1 LKEILMVRVLIVDD
15 SALVRTILSRALDS
29 DPEIEVVGTAP
40 DPFVARDKIK
50 QLNPD
55 VITLDIE
62 MPRMDGITFLKNL
75 MRLRPMPVVMV
86 STLTQHGADATLK
99 ALALGAVDYVGKPT
113 ADISEK
119 LSEYAEEL
127 ITKVKSAAT
136 SRPRTLRVE
145 PAPRIER
152 FTPAASGGRLV
163 IMGASTG
170 GTQAVREVLEVLP
183 ATAPPIV
190 IAQHIPSSF
199 SKPFA
204 ERLNQHSAMTV
215 CEAEDG
221 MRIKPGHA
229 YIAPGDRH
237 LGVGR
242 SGLEWVCQVHDGKS
256 VNRHR
261 PSVDVLF
268 LTAAKHVGKNGI
280 GVLLTGM
287 GDDGARGLKALHDAG
302 AQTMVQDEATSVVW
316 GMPGSAV
323 RLGASDQVL
332 PLGDIPQALLSL
344 ASV

>member
-1 LKEILMVRVLIVDD
+1 MIRVLIVDD
-15 SALVRTILSRALDS
+15 SALVRTILTRVLDS
-29 DPEIEVVGTAP
+29 DPEIEVIGTAP

-62 MPRMDGITFLKNL
+62 MPRMDGITFLQNL

-99 ALALGAVDYVGKPT
+99 ALALGAVDYVGKPQ
-113 ADISEK
+113 ADIGEK
-119 LSEYAEEL
+119 LGEYAEEL
-127 ITKVKSAAT
+127 ITKVKSAAS
-136 SRPRTLRVE
+136 SRPRTLRTQA
-145 PAPRIER
+145 APKIER
-152 FTPAASGGRLV
+152 FAASGSRRLV
-163 IMGASTG
+163 VMGASTG

-183 ATAPPIV
+183 ASAPPIV
-190 IAQHIPSSF
+190 IAQHIPASF

-204 ERLNQHSAMTV
+204 ERLDRYSAMTV
-215 CEAEDG
+215 CEAENG
-221 MRIKPGHA
+221 MRIQPGHA

-237 LGVGR
+237 LGVGK
-242 SGLEWVCQVHDGKS
+242 SGLEWVCQVHDGKR

-268 LTAAKHVGKNGI
+268 LTAARSVGKSAI

-302 AQTMVQDEATSVVW
+302 AETLVQDEATSVVW
-316 GMPGSAV
+316 GMPGAAV
-323 RLGASDQVL
+323 RLGASDHIVA
-332 PLGDIPQALLSL
+332 LGDMAQALLT
-344 ASV
+344 AAGGDAPA

>member
-1 LKEILMVRVLIVDD
+1 MVRVLIVDD
-15 SALVRTILSRALDS
+15 SALVRTILTRVLDS

-99 ALALGAVDYVGKPT
+99 ALALGAVDYVGKPQ
-113 ADISEK
+113 ADVGEK
-119 LSEYAEEL
+119 LGEYAEEL
-127 ITKVKSAAT
+127 IEKVKSAAS
-136 SRPRTLRVE
+136 SRPRTLRVT
-145 PAPRIER
+145 PPPRIER
-152 FTPAASGGRLV
+152 FTPATRRLV
-163 IMGASTG
+163 VMGASTG
-170 GTQAVREVLEVLP
+170 GTQAVREILEVLP
-183 ATAPPIV
+183 ASAPPIV
-190 IAQHIPSSF
+190 IAQHIPASF

-204 ERLNQHSAMTV
+204 ERLDQHSAMTV

-242 SGLEWVCQVHDGKS
+242 SGLEWVCQVHDGKR

-268 LTAAKHVGKNGI
+268 LTAARHVGKHAI

-287 GDDGARGLKALHDAG
+287 GDDGARGLKAVRDAG
-302 AQTMVQDEATSVVW
+302 AQTLVQDEATSVVW
-316 GMPGSAV
+316 GMPGAAV

-332 PLGDIPQALLSL
+332 PLGDIAQALLAL
-344 ASV
+344 AAAERTA

>member
-1 LKEILMVRVLIVDD
+1 MVRVLIVDD
-15 SALVRTILSRALDS
+15 SALVRTILTKVLDS
-29 DPEIEVVGTAP
+29 DPEIEVVGSAP

-50 QLNPD
+50 LLNPD

-86 STLTQHGADATLK
+86 STLTQHGADETLK
-99 ALALGAVDYVGKPT
+99 ALALGAVDYVGKPQ
-113 ADISEK
+113 ADIGET
-119 LSEYAEEL
+119 LGEYAQEL
-127 ITKVKSAAT
+127 IEKVKSAAS
-136 SRPRTLRVE
+136 SRPRTLRAA

-152 FTPAASGGRLV
+152 FTPSRRRLV
-163 IMGASTG
+163 VMGASTG
-170 GTQAVREVLEVLP
+170 GTQAVREILEVLP
-183 ATAPPIV
+183 ATAPPMV
-190 IAQHIPSSF
+190 IAQHIPASF
-199 SKPFA
+199 SQPFA
-204 ERLNQHSAMTV
+204 ERLDQHSAMTV

-221 MRIKPGHA
+221 MRIQPGHA

-242 SGLEWVCQVHDGKS
+242 SGLEWVCQVHDGKR

-268 LTAAKHVGKNGI
+268 LTAARHVGKHAI

-287 GDDGARGLKALHDAG
+287 GDDGARGLKALHEAG
-302 AQTMVQDEATSVVW
+302 AETLVQDEATSVVW
-316 GMPGSAV
+316 GMPGAAV

-332 PLGDIPQALLSL
+332 PLGEIPQALLAL
-344 ASV
+344 AAARDSA

>member
-1 LKEILMVRVLIVDD
+1 MVRVLIVDD
-15 SALVRTILSRALDS
+15 SALVRRILTQALDS

-86 STLTQHGADATLK
+86 STLTQHGADSTLK
-99 ALALGAVDYVGKPT
+99 ALALGAVDYVGKPQ

-119 LSEYAEEL
+119 LGEYAEEL
-127 ITKVKSAAT
+127 VTKVKSAAN
-136 SRPRTLRVE
+136 SKPRGLRVE
-145 PAPRIER
+145 PPARIER
-152 FTPAASGGRLV
+152 FAPATVGRRLV
-163 IMGASTG
+163 VLGASTG

-183 ATAPPIV
+183 ASAPPIV
-190 IAQHIPSSF
+190 IAQHIPSAF

-204 ERLNQHSAMTV
+204 DRLNQHTAITV

-221 MRIKPGHA
+221 MRIQHGHA

-242 SGLEWVCQVHDGKS
+242 SGPDWVCQIHEGKRVS
-256 VNRHR
+256 RHR

-268 LTAAKHVGKNGI
+268 LTAARHVGKNAI

-287 GDDGARGLKALHDAG
+287 GDDGAKGLKAMHDAG
-302 AQTMVQDEATSVVW
+302 ASTMAQDEATSVVW
-316 GMPGSAV
+316 GMPGAAV
-323 RLGASDQVL
+323 RLGAADQVL
-332 PLGDIPQALLSL
+332 PLGEIPQALLSL
-344 ASV
+344 ASG

>member
-1 LKEILMVRVLIVDD
+1 MVRVLIVDD
-15 SALVRTILSRALDS
+15 SALVRTILTRVLDS

-62 MPRMDGITFLKNL
+62 MPRMDGITFLQNL

-99 ALALGAVDYVGKPT
+99 ALALGAVDYVGKPQ
-113 ADISEK
+113 ADIGEK
-119 LSEYAEEL
+119 LGDYAQEL
-127 ITKVKSAAT
+127 IEKVKSAAS
-136 SRPRTLRVE
+136 SRPRTLRTQ

-152 FTPAASGGRLV
+152 FSSSTRRLV
-163 IMGASTG
+163 LIGASTG
-170 GTQAVREVLEVLP
+170 GTQAVREILEVLP
-183 ATAPPIV
+183 ASSPPIV
-190 IAQHIPSSF
+190 IAQHIPASF
-199 SKPFA
+199 SRPFA
-204 ERLNQHSAMTV
+204 ERLDRHSALTV
-215 CEAEDG
+215 REAEDG
-221 MRIKPGHA
+221 LRIQPGHA

-242 SGLEWVCQVHDGKS
+242 SGLEWVCQVHDGKR

-268 LTAAKHVGKNGI
+268 LTAARHVGKNAV

-302 AQTMVQDEATSVVW
+302 AETLVQDEATSVVW
-316 GMPGSAV
+316 GMPGAAV
-323 RLGASDQVL
+323 RLGASDRIV
-332 PLGDIPQALLSL
+332 PLGEMAQALLAAAGAE
-344 ASV
+344 ASA